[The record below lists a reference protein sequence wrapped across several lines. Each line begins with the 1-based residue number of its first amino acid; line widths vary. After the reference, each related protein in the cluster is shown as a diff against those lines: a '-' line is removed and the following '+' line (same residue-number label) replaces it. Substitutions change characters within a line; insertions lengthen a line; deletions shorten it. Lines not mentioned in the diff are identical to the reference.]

1 MSNLTSTMDVD
12 ELSNLLSNL
21 SNFELSTDGELVE
34 EEVSDQIDS
43 SYDSIFSNAAFSPP
57 MLSYEERGNLQLLT
71 NHAAESLK
79 SRNPLMDD
87 CIADVI
93 APQLACLLAMP
104 LSSGRCKT
112 LVQLGSIR
120 SPLERCKSGDIS
132 LELCEVIGH
141 AKEFR

>member
-1 MSNLTSTMDVD
+1 MDVD
-12 ELSNLLSNL
+12 ELSNLL

-57 MLSYEERGNLQLLT
+57 MLSYEELGNLQQLT
-71 NHAAESLK
+71 NHATESLK
-79 SRNPLMDD
+79 IRNPLMDD

-120 SPLERCKSGDIS
+120 SPLDRCKSGDIS